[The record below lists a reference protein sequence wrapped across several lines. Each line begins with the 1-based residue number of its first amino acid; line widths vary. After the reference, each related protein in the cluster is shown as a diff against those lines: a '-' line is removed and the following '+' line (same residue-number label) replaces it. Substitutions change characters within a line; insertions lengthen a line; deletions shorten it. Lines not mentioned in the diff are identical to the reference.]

1 MRQMHAT
8 VVATPCQHARHLP
21 VLPTCHP
28 PAHLPTCYLPSGD
41 STYNVRRW
49 SLGSSTTT
57 PTSGAS
63 LEPYPDKTLLDY
75 LRALA
80 AEHGDKPALL
90 FKGATVSY
98 GRLEAESDAFGA
110 ALVALGVRKG
120 DRVAL
125 LLPNCP
131 QFLVAEFGIWK
142 AGGIVVALN
151 PTYSERELEQA
162 LDSTRSSL
170 AVVLT
175 PFYERV
181 KHVQGRTGVRH
192 VIATSIKEYLPTP
205 LRLLFTLLK
214 EKKDGHRITP
224 QAGDPWMWAMVRQ
237 HRGQRPSVEVT
248 PDDRAVILSS
258 GGTTGTP
265 KGVVGLHR
273 HYVAAGLQLYE
284 WTKSAKQ
291 PWVDNIMLPLP
302 LFHVYAN
309 VGVQPMAFVGPNPL
323 SLVPNPRDIADVLAT
338 IKRVKPAFFNGV
350 PTLYTAILNHPDV
363 RAGKVDLSSIKLCF
377 SGASALMAETK
388 KQFEAATGAR
398 SIEGYSLT
406 EGMMACC
413 VNPVQGTNKIGSIG
427 VPISDVQVRIVDAD
441 TGTTRMPA
449 GEVGEIILR
458 APQFMSEYWNNPL
471 ETAEALRRHDG
482 ETWLHSGDLGYMDD
496 DGFVFIVDRKKDL
509 IKTSGFQVWPR
520 EIEEVISAPAG
531 GARGRRRRRAR
542 SGEGRG
548 GEGLG
553 GAEAGREGHRG
564 RGAGVLPRAS
574 GALQGAGPRGV
585 PHRAAQDDGRQDPAA
600 CARGGGTRRDPRL
613 TALRRG

>member
-1 MRQMHAT
+1 MSVDRPWLERYDQ
-8 VVATPCQHARHLP
+8 
-21 VLPTCHP
+21 
-28 PAHLPTCYLPSGD
+28 D
-41 STYNVRRW
+41 VRR
-49 SLGSSTTT
+49 
-57 PTSGAS
+57 S
-63 LEPYPDKTLLDY
+63 LEPYPEKTLLDY
-75 LRALA
+75 LKALA

-98 GRLEAESDAFGA
+98 ARLEAESDAFGA
-110 ALVALGVRKG
+110 ALAAMGVHKG

-125 LLPNCP
+125 VLPNCP
-131 QFLVAEFGIWK
+131 QFLIAEFGVWK

-162 LDSTRSSL
+162 LDSTRASL

-181 KHVQGRTGVRH
+181 KRVQGRTGVRH
-192 VIATSIKEYLPTP
+192 VIPTSIKDYLPAP

-214 EKKDGHRITP
+214 EKKEGHRITP
-224 QAGDPWMWAMVRQ
+224 QSGDPWMWAMLRS
-237 HRGQRPSVEVT
+237 HRGQRPSVVVS

-309 VGVQPMAFVGPNPL
+309 IGVQPMAFVGPNPV
-323 SLVPNPRDIADVLAT
+323 SLVPNPRDIDDLLAT

-350 PTLYTAILNHPDV
+350 PTLYAAILNHPDV

-388 KQFEAATGAR
+388 KRFEAATGAR
-398 SIEGYSLT
+398 IVEGYSLT

-413 VNPVQGTNKIGSIG
+413 VNPVQGTGKIGSIG
-427 VPISDVQVRIVDAD
+427 IPLPDVQVRIVDAD
-441 TGTTRMPA
+441 TGTMPVPA
-449 GEVGEIILR
+449 GEVGEMILR
-458 APQFMSEYWNNPL
+458 APQYMAEYWNNPL
-471 ETAEALRRHDG
+471 ETAEALRTHDG
-482 ETWLHSGDLGYMDD
+482 ETWLHTGDLAYMDE
-496 DGFVFIVDRKKDL
+496 DGYLFIVDRKKDL

-520 EIEEVISAPAG
+520 EIEEVISALPSVLEVGVAG
-531 GARGRRRRRAR
+531 VPDAMKGEVAKAWVVLKPGTTATEDEVRAYCRERLAPYKVPGRVEFRTELPKTMVGKILRRA
-542 SGEGRG
+542 
-548 GEGLG
+548 L
-553 GAEAGREGHRG
+553 A
-564 RGAGVLPRAS
+564 AS
-574 GALQGAGPRGV
+574 E
-585 PHRAAQDDGRQDPAA
+585 RAAS
-600 CARGGGTRRDPRL
+600 
-613 TALRRG
+613 

>member
-1 MRQMHAT
+1 
-8 VVATPCQHARHLP
+8 VAM
-21 VLPTCHP
+21 
-28 PAHLPTCYLPSGD
+28 
-41 STYNVRRW
+41 
-49 SLGSSTTT
+49 
-57 PTSGAS
+57 
-63 LEPYPDKTLLDY
+63 
-75 LRALA
+75 
-80 AEHGDKPALL
+80 
-90 FKGATVSY
+90 
-98 GRLEAESDAFGA
+98 
-110 ALVALGVRKG
+110 GVRKG

-131 QFLVAEFGIWK
+131 QFLVAEFGVWK

-192 VIATSIKEYLPTP
+192 VIPTSIKEYLPAQ

-224 QAGDPWMWAMVRQ
+224 QAGDPWMRGMVRQ
-237 HRGQRPSVEVT
+237 HLGQRPSVEVT

-273 HYVAAGLQLYE
+273 HYVAAGLQLHE
-284 WTKSAKQ
+284 WTKSAQ
-291 PWVDNIMLPLP
+291 EPWVDNIMLPLP

-398 SIEGYSLT
+398 LVEGYSLT

-413 VNPVQGTNKIGSIG
+413 VNPVKGTNKIGSIG
-427 VPISDVQVRIVDAD
+427 VPISDVQLRIVDAD
-441 TGTTRMPA
+441 TGTTPMPA
-449 GEVGEIILR
+449 GEVGEMILR

-471 ETAEALRRHDG
+471 ETAETLRQHDG
-482 ETWLHSGDLGYMDD
+482 ETWVHTGDLGYMDD

-520 EIEEVISAPAG
+520 EIEEVISAHPAVLEVG
-531 GARGRRRRRAR
+531 VAGVPDPVKGEVAKAWVVLKPGEKATEDEVRAYCRQRLAPYKVPGRVEFRTELPKTMVGKILRRA
-542 SGEGRG
+542 
-548 GEGLG
+548 L
-553 GAEAGREGHRG
+553 AADD
-564 RGAGVLPRAS
+564 RAS
-574 GALQGAGPRGV
+574 
-585 PHRAAQDDGRQDPAA
+585 AAISR
-600 CARGGGTRRDPRL
+600 
-613 TALRRG
+613 

>member
-1 MRQMHAT
+1 MEPWIKQYDA
-8 VVATPCQHARHLP
+8 
-21 VLPTCHP
+21 
-28 PAHLPTCYLPSGD
+28 D
-41 STYNVRRW
+41 VRP
-49 SLGSSTTT
+49 SLG
-57 PTSGAS
+57 
-63 LEPYPDKTLLDY
+63 PYPEKTLLDY

-80 AEHGDKPALL
+80 AEHGNKPALL

-98 GRLEAESDAFGA
+98 ARLEAESDAFGA
-110 ALVALGVRKG
+110 ALVAMGVRKG

-131 QFLVAEFGIWK
+131 QFLVAEFGVWK

-192 VIATSIKEYLPTP
+192 VIPTSIKEYLPAQ

-224 QAGDPWMWAMVRQ
+224 QAGDPWMRTMVRQ
-237 HRGQRPSVEVT
+237 HLGQRPSVEVT

-273 HYVAAGLQLYE
+273 HYVAAGLQLHE
-284 WTKSAKQ
+284 WTKSAQ
-291 PWVDNIMLPLP
+291 EPWVDNIMLPLP

-398 SIEGYSLT
+398 LVEGYSLT

-413 VNPVQGTNKIGSIG
+413 VNPVKGTNKIGSIG
-427 VPISDVQVRIVDAD
+427 VPISDVQLRIVDAD
-441 TGTTRMPA
+441 TGTTPMPA
-449 GEVGEIILR
+449 GEVGEMILR

-471 ETAEALRRHDG
+471 ETAETLRQHDG
-482 ETWLHSGDLGYMDD
+482 ETWVHTGDLGYMDD

-520 EIEEVISAPAG
+520 EIEEVISAHPAVLEVG
-531 GARGRRRRRAR
+531 VAGVPDPVKGEVAKAWVVLKPGEKATEDEVRAYCRQRLAPYKVPGRVEFRTELPKTMVGKILRRA
-542 SGEGRG
+542 
-548 GEGLG
+548 L
-553 GAEAGREGHRG
+553 AADD
-564 RGAGVLPRAS
+564 RAS
-574 GALQGAGPRGV
+574 AS
-585 PHRAAQDDGRQDPAA
+585 AAIPG
-600 CARGGGTRRDPRL
+600 
-613 TALRRG
+613 